1 MKKINAYEVAKLAHV
16 SPATVSR
23 AINHRQQVN
32 QQTLRQIDDA
42 MEKLG
47 FASEPTGPKTVIV
60 NVQSL
65 DNIFYLEVLKGLQ
78 AGARQNNLHLL
89 IDQTVI
95 TTTNIKDYLNFIE
108 RFHPYGIIVLNQ
120 LAESVL
126 KQLNQVCRLVQCCEH
141 NPSADLP
148 FVGIDDRQAAYK
160 ATNYLLTTGCQHLCF
175 INTKDH
181 NRYAQRR
188 LDGFRQALQD
198 HHVTANPAW
207 LLALNAV
214 DFNEALPAIEQLFTA
229 TQVPDAFVCV
239 SDTFAAA
246 VLKVAS
252 KYHRRVP
259 EDIGVIGFDNTVI
272 SNTVQPTLSTVNI
285 PCFQE
290 GFSAIQLLTNSYQQ
304 NQQIILPTELLIRQ
318 STK

>member
-42 MEKLG
+42 MAKLG
-47 FASEPTGPKTVIV
+47 FVSAPTGPKTVIV

-95 TTTNIKDYLNFIE
+95 TATNIKDYLNFIE

-120 LAESVL
+120 LAVPVL
-126 KQLNQVCRLVQCCEH
+126 QQLNQVCRLVQCCEH

-148 FVGIDDRQAAYK
+148 FVGIDDQQAASK
-160 ATNYLLTTGCQHLCF
+160 ATNYLLATGCRQLCF

-188 LDGFRQALQD
+188 LDGFRQALQG

-207 LLALNAV
+207 LLALNAI
-214 DFNEALPAIEQLFTA
+214 DFNEALPAIEQLFNA
-229 TQVPDAFVCV
+229 NQVPDAFVCV

-259 EDIGVIGFDNTVI
+259 ADISVIGFDNTLI